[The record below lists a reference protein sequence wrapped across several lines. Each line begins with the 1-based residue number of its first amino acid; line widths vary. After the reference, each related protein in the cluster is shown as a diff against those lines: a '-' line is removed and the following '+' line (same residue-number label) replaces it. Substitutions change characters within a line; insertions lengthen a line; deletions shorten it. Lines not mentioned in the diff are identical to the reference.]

1 MPQPQPRSNDTD
13 TGESMAANRLKL
25 RAPAESYQTRKVVLA
40 AALAGVELEASYGEA
55 PAALA
60 ELVPHGKSL
69 VLEVVSAS
77 ASAPQQEP
85 LRLARSNVALRFIAE
100 AAPAAGLYGET
111 LYEAGVAD
119 QWLDFCFN
127 SLEVP
132 AAVLRLPAQGGK
144 GPEVGGS
151 MCVNG
156 WELIGVDSC
165 WPSVQ
170 TGKLPTNPQKQVKP
184 AVRQAAQAE
193 VEAALGVLDGALQS
207 QTFLAAQKITIADVA
222 VFCAAQDLLLGPK
235 PTVAAERFP
244 GVWRWCLT
252 LLHHPL
258 VAKVAVP
265 DAAAAIKALEA
276 KLPQPAAGGSTKPW
290 AAPAA
295 GANGGGKKGEGKA
308 AAKGKAGGGKA
319 AAAGGAAAAAGAAAV
334 VVAPMSAPPPA
345 VTPDGPPTSL
355 FSRGRTVIREILVMK
370 GEKAVGETVTIKG
383 WARTIREGNK
393 GALLFVEL
401 NDGSTALSIQA
412 ILEQGKTAGFEEA
425 KPSACGGAGAAMAV
439 TGTLVKSPAKGQDV
453 ELHAASV
460 TVLGKVYGGEKGEV
474 GGKLYPLSKKAHSME
489 FLRSIAHLR
498 SRTRVMGA
506 VMRVRHAMAYATH
519 KFFNDRGFRYVHTPL
534 VTGADCEGAGEQF
547 CVTTLLPEKGPP
559 VLPKAADGSV
569 DFTKDFFGR
578 RTSLTVSGQL
588 NVETYCSGLSD
599 VYTFGPTFRAENSH
613 TTRHL
618 AEFWMIEPEIAFADL
633 QTDMALAE
641 DYLKYCVWYALTHNE
656 DDLMLLEKVPGGEAG
671 LRERLRNVLESPFQR
686 ITYTEAVAILERDL
700 AAKKVKFEV
709 KPEWG
714 CDLGSEHERYI
725 TEQVYKKPVIVT
737 NYPKDIKAFY
747 MRLDDDGRTVS
758 AMDILVPK
766 IGEIIGG
773 SQREER
779 LDVLK
784 RRCHEMGLEEEA
796 VWWYLDLRKY
806 GSMPHAGFG
815 LGFERLILFITGLE
829 NIRDV
834 IPFPRYPGH
843 AEF

>member
-1 MPQPQPRSNDTD
+1 MVRLEWGIRQRCGNLGLSTTPRSNRPD
-13 TGESMAANRLKL
+13 
-25 RAPAESYQTRKVVLA
+25 
-40 AALAGVELEASYGEA
+40 
-55 PAALA
+55 
-60 ELVPHGKSL
+60 
-69 VLEVVSAS
+69 
-77 ASAPQQEP
+77 
-85 LRLARSNVALRFIAE
+85 FIA
-100 AAPAAGLYGET
+100 
-111 LYEAGVAD
+111 
-119 QWLDFCFN
+119 
-127 SLEVP
+127 
-132 AAVLRLPAQGGK
+132 
-144 GPEVGGS
+144 
-151 MCVNG
+151 
-156 WELIGVDSC
+156 
-165 WPSVQ
+165 VQ
-170 TGKLPTNPQKQVKP
+170 QSSSRPDPTRFRNLHTHHVYTRQVKP

-193 VEAALGVLDGALQS
+193 VEAALRVLDGALQK
-207 QTFLAAQKITIADVA
+207 QTFLAAQQVTVADVA
-222 VFCAAQDLLLGPK
+222 VFCAVHDLLLGAK
-235 PTVAAERFP
+235 PAVPVERYP
-244 GVWRWCLT
+244 ALWRWCLT
-252 LLHHPL
+252 LLHHPQF
-258 VAKVAVP
+258 AKAVP
-265 DAAAAIKALEA
+265 DAAAAIKSLEA
-276 KLPQPAAGGSTKPW
+276 KLPKPAAGGSTKPG
-290 AAPAA
+290 AAPKAN
-295 GANGGGKKGEGKA
+295 NGGGKKGAKAGAGAGKA
-308 AAKGKAGGGKA
+308 AKA
-319 AAAGGAAAAAGAAAV
+319 AAAAAGAVAAAV
-334 VVAPMSAPPPA
+334 APLSAPPPA
-345 VTPDGPPTSL
+345 VVLDGPPTSL
-355 FSRGRTVIREILVMK
+355 FSRGRTVIRDILVTK
-370 GEKAVGETVTIKG
+370 GGPGVGETVTVKG
-383 WARTIREGNK
+383 WARTIREGSK
-393 GALLFVEL
+393 GALLFLEL

-412 ILEQGKTAGFEEA
+412 ILEQGKTQGFDEA
-425 KPSACGGAGAAMAV
+425 KPSACGGAGASVAV

-460 TVLGKVYGGEKGEV
+460 VVLGKVYGGEDGEV

-534 VTGADCEGAGEQF
+534 ITGADSEGAGEQF

-569 DFTKDFFGR
+569 DYTKDFFGR

-633 QTDMALAE
+633 ATDMALAE

-671 LRERLRNVLESPFQR
+671 LRERLRNVLDSPFQR
-686 ITYTEAVAILERDL
+686 ITYTEAIEILERDL
-700 AAKKVKFEV
+700 KAKKVKFDV

-725 TEQVYKKPVIVT
+725 TEQVYQKPVIVT
-737 NYPKDIKAFY
+737 NYPKEIKAFY
-747 MRLDDDGRTVS
+747 MRLDDDGRTVA

-779 LDVLK
+779 LDVLT
-784 RRCHEMGLEEEA
+784 RRCHEMGLEDEA
-796 VWWYLDLRKY
+796 IWWYLDLRKY

-815 LGFERLILFITGLE
+815 LGFERLILFTTGIE

-834 IPFPRYPGH
+834 RNEFGTLVVCVLCCGLWSWVVVVVVPSNHIRQSPTQQLSSPPLPRPSIPSFDTGYPLPPLPRPRRVLSPSRACLLGLAVCH
-843 AEF
+843 RRTRA